1 MCQSSGDLSYRQIR
15 SGVHLFPRRSS
26 IITSKSAG
34 LPPILTKSLGGY
46 GHAMQASSK
55 PYSGRHVFHN
65 LGFLPPGWP
74 IPTSTRPILL
84 LRVEANDQPLTA
96 GLESVTVAQEPSDVA
111 PVERRRRLQFIRTC
125 AVRCGPRAATLP
137 RTLIWSCTAV
147 KFDPA
152 MASADMPSVANRGQ
166 DGRSLRAET
175 IIRLF
180 ATILLLS
187 GFQRASRL
195 SLGFSFRVGGHSRED
210 VFVNSEGSF
219 VLTCLWLGSVHVQ
232 FFRAFRFG
240 IVQPWRFLQTR
251 GPCIW
256 HCSYKGQA
264 QESRRA

>member
-1 MCQSSGDLSYRQIR
+1 
-15 SGVHLFPRRSS
+15 
-26 IITSKSAG
+26 
-34 LPPILTKSLGGY
+34 
-46 GHAMQASSK
+46 MQASSK